1 VVLKVFTVVWVIA
14 ILTRLA
20 NFYLMIMVT
29 TQLMNTPNAARLG
42 DHPQFPLLAL
52 SIALSNVF
60 ESLCF
65 IPSTF
70 FFLYHIASKLEVN
83 GRALLVSLFME
94 HQGVDYVLLVGT
106 KMYIMVG
113 AIVILVV
120 GGQDNTTNPVI
131 NIIAW
136 SHTLAIVTFMG
147 SSFRTAQALISQGSS
162 ISANEKSKMTGAS
175 QRRTSYQE

>member
-1 VVLKVFTVVWVIA
+1 VVLKGFTVVWVIA

-20 NFYLMIMVT
+20 NFYFIIMVT
-29 TQLMNTPNAARLG
+29 SQLMNMPSAVRLS
-42 DHPQFPLLAL
+42 DHPQFSILAL
-52 SIALSNVF
+52 SIILSNVF

-70 FFLYHIASKLEVN
+70 FFLYHIASKLQLN

-106 KMYIMVG
+106 KMYIMIG
-113 AIVILVV
+113 GIVILVV
-120 GGQDNTTNPVI
+120 GGQDNTTNPGNYTI
-131 NIIAW
+131 PW

-147 SSFRTAQALISQGSS
+147 SSFRTAQAMLSSKADSMGSKD
-162 ISANEKSKMTGAS
+162 KSKS
-175 QRRTSYQE
+175 VPQ